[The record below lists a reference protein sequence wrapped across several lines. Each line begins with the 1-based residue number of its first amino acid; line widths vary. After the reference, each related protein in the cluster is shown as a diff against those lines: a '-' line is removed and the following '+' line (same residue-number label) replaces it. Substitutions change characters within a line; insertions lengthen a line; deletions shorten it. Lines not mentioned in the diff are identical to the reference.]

1 MPAEKG
7 HVGASIEQLLS
18 DRKNSVFL
26 PSPGRE
32 AKARIDDESKKV
44 WRSRTL
50 DVFRGEPP
58 DNKNDLHC
66 FQWDIKL
73 SSLLFVK
80 FAVEP

>member
-18 DRKNSVFL
+18 DRKNSVFCL
-26 PSPGRE
+26 LLVERQKRE
-32 AKARIDDESKKV
+32 STSERAKKCGEAER
-44 WRSRTL
+44 
-50 DVFRGEPP
+50 RGEPP

-73 SSLLFVK
+73 SSFCL
-80 FAVEP
+80 